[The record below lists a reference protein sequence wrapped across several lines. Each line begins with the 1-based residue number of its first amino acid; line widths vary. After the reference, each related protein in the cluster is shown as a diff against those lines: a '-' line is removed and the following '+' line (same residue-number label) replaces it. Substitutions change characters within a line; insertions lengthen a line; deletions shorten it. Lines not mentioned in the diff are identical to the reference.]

1 MLELIKSFKG
11 EDMKKLVTVAL
22 VVCVGASTMFGFD
35 HLKSVKEFE
44 STIKKGSYIV
54 DFYATWCNPCK
65 EMEHNLKKLDAKSKG
80 IKIYQVNIEKSPKL
94 VAKYGTPQV
103 PALLYIKDGEILDGY
118 VGLKQMEELK
128 RDMKTYFKKSKS

>member
-1 MLELIKSFKG
+1 LLELIKSFKG

-65 EMEHNLKKLDAKSKG
+65 EMEQNLKKLDLKDTG
-80 IKIYQVNIEKSPKL
+80 VKIYKVNIEKSL
-94 VAKYGTPQV
+94 DLLNKYGTPQV
-103 PALLYIKDGEILDGY
+103 PALLYIKDGKILDGF
-118 VGLKQMEELK
+118 VGLKQMAELN
-128 RDMKTYFKKSKS
+128 RDMKTYFSK